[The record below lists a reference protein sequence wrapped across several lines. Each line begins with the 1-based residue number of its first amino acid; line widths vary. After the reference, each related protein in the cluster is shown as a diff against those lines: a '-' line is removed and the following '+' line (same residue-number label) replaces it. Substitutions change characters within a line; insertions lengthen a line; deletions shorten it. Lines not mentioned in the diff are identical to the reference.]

1 MGLGDRD
8 YYRPSGFGGF
18 SLFPPVIKKL
28 LIINAVVFFIQ
39 ILNQTITFG
48 GIPGEFYIFKYF
60 ALVPLGGVNLG
71 GFTMDF
77 LPWQLITYQFLH
89 GDFWHIAMNMF
100 ILWMF
105 GMEIENYWGS
115 SKFLFFYLAAGITGG
130 ILQLITTTSAY
141 TIGASGAVYGVMVAF
156 AMFFPDRYIF
166 LYMLVPVKA
175 KYLIVFVMVI
185 EFLSVGN
192 MSVVAHL
199 VHIGG
204 AAFAFGFIL
213 LDRKYHFNVEKWFS
227 KLKQKTPNFE
237 RKEKYDFKTPF
248 RKPFGKK
255 DDDVQEAKFYE
266 INNSKKDP
274 NEIDQDEIDRILD
287 KISQSGYQNLSDK
300 EKKILFEAS
309 KKK

>member
-8 YYRPSGFGGF
+8 YYKPSGFGGF
-18 SLFPPVIKKL
+18 SFFPPVIKTL
-28 LIINAVVFFIQ
+28 LIINGAAFFVQ
-39 ILNQTITFG
+39 MLFGTMMFG
-48 GIPGEFYIFKYF
+48 GIPGEFFINKFF
-60 ALVPLGGVNLG
+60 ALIPFGGLDFG
-71 GFTMDF
+71 AISMSF
-77 LPWQLITYQFLH
+77 LPWQIITYQFLH
-89 GDFWHIAMNMF
+89 GDFWHIAINMF

-115 SKFLFFYLAAGITGG
+115 KKFLFFYLMAGVTGG
-130 ILQLITTTSAY
+130 LFQLLSGFSAP

-185 EFLSVGN
+185 EFMSVGN
-192 MSVVAHL
+192 MSFIAHL

-204 AAFAFGFIL
+204 AAFALVFIL
-213 LDRKYHFNVEKWFS
+213 LDRKYNFNVERWFS
-227 KLKQKTPNFE
+227 KLNERTTTFE
-237 RKEKYDFKTPF
+237 RKDSFNFKSPF
-248 RKPFGKK
+248 RKPFGKP
-255 DDDVQEAKFYE
+255 DDKVQDATFYE
-266 INNSKKDP
+266 INNASKRAD
-274 NEIDQDEIDRILD
+274 EIDQAEIDRILD